1 MAKSGPLKLLAR
13 GREDLEIIAAC
24 LQDALVPLADVLYQK
39 REKRF
44 VMVANRF
51 RWELLGPGDEAA
63 GAPPTQTPPTEP
75 TLAEP
80 PLAAPALAETVGE
93 AAAAGGADTDA
104 GDPDSDD
111 ARFEDADAE
120 PLYQRV
126 NCGVRI
132 EKVTRVRTHGVDPG
146 EKDQIL
152 NLLTV
157 VAEPR
162 AVTLHF
168 SGGGAIRIDTTETAC
183 VLEDLGEPWPTSWRP
198 SHRPPSHRLPSH
210 RLPSHRLDDAA
221 EAD

>member
-1 MAKSGPLKLLAR
+1 MAKSGPLRLLAR
-13 GREDLEIIAAC
+13 GQEDLQIIAAC
-24 LQDALVPLADVLYQK
+24 LQDALVPLTDVLYQK

-51 RWELLGPGDEAA
+51 RWELLEPEDEAA
-63 GAPPTQTPPTEP
+63 GAPV
-75 TLAEP
+75 AEA
-80 PLAAPALAETVGE
+80 LAAETLGE
-93 AAAAGGADTDA
+93 AAGAGGADA

-198 SHRPPSHRLPSH
+198 SHR
-210 RLPSHRLDDAA
+210 LPSHRLDDAA

>member
-1 MAKSGPLKLLAR
+1 MAKSGPLRLLAR
-13 GREDLEIIAAC
+13 GQEDLQIIAAC

-51 RWELLGPGDEAA
+51 RWELLEPEDEAAETPATEAPATETLAAETLGEAA
-63 GAPPTQTPPTEP
+63 GA
-75 TLAEP
+75 
-80 PLAAPALAETVGE
+80 
-93 AAAAGGADTDA
+93 GGADA

-168 SGGGAIRIDTTETAC
+168 SGGGAIRIDTIETAC

-198 SHRPPSHRLPSH
+198 SHR
-210 RLPSHRLDDAA
+210 LPSHRLDDAA

>member
-63 GAPPTQTPPTEP
+63 GAPATEP
-75 TLAEP
+75 T
-80 PLAAPALAETVGE
+80 LAAPALAETVGE
-93 AAAAGGADTDA
+93 AAGAGGADTDA

-198 SHRPPSHRLPSH
+198 SHRLPSH

>member
-1 MAKSGPLKLLAR
+1 MAKSGPLRLLAR
-13 GREDLEIIAAC
+13 GQEDLQIIAAC
-24 LQDALVPLADVLYQK
+24 LQDALVPLTDVLYQK

-51 RWELLGPGDEAA
+51 RWELLEPEDEAA
-63 GAPPTQTPPTEP
+63 GAPATEP
-75 TLAEP
+75 PATEA
-80 PLAAPALAETVGE
+80 LAAETLGE
-93 AAAAGGADTDA
+93 AADA
-104 GDPDSDD
+104 GDPDRDD

-198 SHRPPSHRLPSH
+198 SHR
-210 RLPSHRLDDAA
+210 LDDAA